1 MKRELITNKKANIQ
15 EFRLPRYSEIPN
27 VGLYLEQVAKY
38 INGYLDTIGCMELT
52 PSMISNYVKKGIIA
66 NPIKK
71 LYYAEQIAYLFFVA
85 VSKSVL
91 SIENISVIIKMQK
104 EVYGSQKAYDYFC
117 DEFEHRLA
125 AVFAMEYAAPIGI
138 EDNKKVKSMLQSVL
152 FAAAH
157 MIYLNDQFADVL
169 SVNEDEETDIIDK

>member
-1 MKRELITNKKANIQ
+1 MKKELITNKKANIQ

-38 INGYLDTIGCMELT
+38 INGYLSTIGCMELT

-91 SIENISVIIKMQK
+91 SIENINVIIKMQK
-104 EVYGSQKAYDYFC
+104 EDYGSQKAYDYFC

-138 EDNKKVKSMLQSVL
+138 EENKKVKSMLQSVL

-169 SVNEDEETDIIDK
+169 SGEKQEEMEIKEK